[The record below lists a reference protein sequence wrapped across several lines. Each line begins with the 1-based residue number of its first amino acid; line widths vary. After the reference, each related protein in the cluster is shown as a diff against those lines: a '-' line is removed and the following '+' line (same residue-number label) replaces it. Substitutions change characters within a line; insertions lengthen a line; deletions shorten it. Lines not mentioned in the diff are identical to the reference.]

1 MVEQALVVALSILLM
16 DEGIK
21 TGSLSVSFRFSR
33 YYGGVI
39 KQYRFLQVFIGNM
52 MVLQIF
58 CMKIKHDMLAL
69 YKPLIFC
76 VKIN

>member
-21 TGSLSVSFRFSR
+21 TGSLSVSFSFSR

-58 CMKIKHDMLAL
+58 CMKIKHGS
-69 YKPLIFC
+69 I
-76 VKIN
+76 VKLNPIEK

>member
-1 MVEQALVVALSILLM
+1 MIRFCLS
-16 DEGIK
+16 
-21 TGSLSVSFRFSR
+21 SVSFSFSQ

-58 CMKIKHDMLAL
+58 CMKIKHDIFPL

-76 VKIN
+76 VKINQ